1 MHKRIKLSQNAVYNA
16 KRKAGI
22 YAYNIFRF
30 CFIFGFSY
38 LFLFPLFYM
47 LSTSLQSPQDAVNPL
62 AIWVPEHVS
71 FQAFGE
77 ALQHLNFKESF
88 PLTASITVFST
99 LGTIFS
105 CSLTGYAFARFEFPF
120 KKILFLF
127 VVLMIIIPPQA
138 LVMSNYLQY
147 RFFTF
152 GGILNIFGKSINLLG
167 SPWVF
172 ILPSF
177 MASGLR
183 AGLYIFIFRQFF
195 AGISKELEEA
205 ASIDGCGPIRT
216 FYQIMIPLA
225 VPAFVTVLLFS
236 IIWYWNDYFSASIY
250 FVDEIKPLTVMLKN
264 LNGILI
270 SSGLVGGS
278 NPLNSRMF
286 IQAGALITIAPL
298 LILYLFTQKFF
309 TESIERTGI
318 VG

>member
-1 MHKRIKLSQNAVYNA
+1 
-16 KRKAGI
+16 
-22 YAYNIFRF
+22 
-30 CFIFGFSY
+30 
-38 LFLFPLFYM
+38 M
-47 LSTSLQSPQDAVNPL
+47 LSTSLQSPTDAVNPL
-62 AIWVPEHVS
+62 AIWVPEHFS
-71 FQAFGE
+71 FAAFGE
-77 ALQHLNFKESF
+77 ALKYLNFKESF

-105 CSLTGYAFARFEFPF
+105 CSLTGYAFARYEFPF
-120 KKILFLF
+120 KKMLFVF

-147 RFFTF
+147 RFFSF
-152 GGILNIFGKSINLLG
+152 GGILKIFGKSINLLG

-195 AGISKELEEA
+195 SGISKELEEA
-205 ASIDGCGPIRT
+205 ASIDGCGPIST
-216 FYQIMIPLA
+216 FFQIMIPLA
-225 VPAFVTVLLFS
+225 VPAFVTELLFS
-236 IIWYWNDYFSASIY
+236 IIWYWNDYYSASIY

-264 LNGILI
+264 LNGTLI
-270 SSGLVGGS
+270 SSGVVGGS

-298 LILYLFTQKFF
+298 LILYLFTQRFF

>member
-1 MHKRIKLSQNAVYNA
+1 MKKKVKLSQNAVYIA
-16 KRKAGI
+16 KRKVGS
-22 YAYNIFRF
+22 YAYKIFRF

-38 LFLFPLFYM
+38 LFLFPLLYM
-47 LSTSLQSPQDAVNPL
+47 LSTSLQSPTDAVNPL
-62 AIWVPEHVS
+62 AIWVPEHFS
-71 FQAFGE
+71 FAAFGE
-77 ALQHLNFKESF
+77 ALKHLNFKESF

-105 CSLTGYAFARFEFPF
+105 CSLTGYAFGRYEFPF
-120 KKILFLF
+120 KKILFVF

-147 RFFTF
+147 RFFSF
-152 GGILNIFGKSINLLG
+152 GGILKIFGKSINLLG

-195 AGISKELEEA
+195 SGISKELEEA

-236 IIWYWNDYFSASIY
+236 IIWYWNDYYSASIY

-264 LNGILI
+264 LNGTLI
-270 SSGLVGGS
+270 SSGVVGGS

-298 LILYLFTQKFF
+298 LILYLFTQRFF

>member
-1 MHKRIKLSQNAVYNA
+1 
-16 KRKAGI
+16 
-22 YAYNIFRF
+22 
-30 CFIFGFSY
+30 
-38 LFLFPLFYM
+38 
-47 LSTSLQSPQDAVNPL
+47 
-62 AIWVPEHVS
+62 
-71 FQAFGE
+71 
-77 ALQHLNFKESF
+77 
-88 PLTASITVFST
+88 
-99 LGTIFS
+99 
-105 CSLTGYAFARFEFPF
+105 
-120 KKILFLF
+120 
-127 VVLMIIIPPQA
+127 
-138 LVMSNYLQY
+138 
-147 RFFTF
+147 
-152 GGILNIFGKSINLLG
+152 
-167 SPWVF
+167 
-172 ILPSF
+172 

>member
-1 MHKRIKLSQNAVYNA
+1 MKNKVKLSQNAVYIA
-16 KRKAGI
+16 KRKAAS
-22 YAYNIFRF
+22 YAYKIFRL

-47 LSTSLQSPQDAVNPL
+47 LSTSLQSPSDAVNPL
-62 AIWVPEHVS
+62 AIWIPERIS
-71 FQAFGE
+71 FESFGE
-77 ALQHLNFKESF
+77 ALEYLNFKESF
-88 PLTASITVFST
+88 PLTLSITVFST

-105 CSLTGYAFARFEFPF
+105 CSLAGYAFARFEFPF
-120 KKILFLF
+120 KKILFVF

-147 RFFTF
+147 RFFSF
-152 GGILNIFGKSINLLG
+152 GGILKIFGKSINLLG

-195 AGISKELEEA
+195 SGISKELEEA
-205 ASIDGCGPIRT
+205 ASIDGYGPVRT
-216 FYQIMIPLA
+216 FYRIMVPLA
-225 VPAFVTVLLFS
+225 IPAFVTVLLFS
-236 IIWYWNDYFSASIY
+236 IIWYWNDYYSASIY

-264 LNGILI
+264 LNGTLI
-270 SSGLVGGS
+270 SSGVVGGS

-298 LILYLFTQKFF
+298 LILYLFTQRFF